1 MSVMVYNLGF
11 VFFLL
16 IGTIVALAMPG
27 TKPVS
32 SDEAVLKTLL
42 DSYGKDQGAAV
53 SLFLIN
59 FIKLF

>member
-27 TKPVS
+27 TKPTS
-32 SDEAVLKTLL
+32 LDENVLKTLL

>member
-1 MSVMVYNLGF
+1 MGELSVMVYNLGF

-27 TKPVS
+27 AKPVS
-32 SDEAVLKTLL
+32 LDLL
-42 DSYGKDQGAAV
+42 DSYGRDQGAAV